1 MGDDSDDSD
10 DIQLP
15 EGVSLSSRFDDSDD
29 IG

>member
-10 DIQLP
+10 DIQL
-15 EGVSLSSRFDDSDD
+15 GQWVSLSLPRDDSDD